1 MLACTTNLSIT
12 ILTLS
17 ASPISYIT
25 FPSVYRS
32 ITVINPSTPGCE
44 RRRMNSEFRCDY
56 TVILGDGVMV
66 PSPPDLNSEDYVGHF
81 LTWKR
86 DSNQCYVD
94 FDFSGVPLGIEV
106 TAIEL
111 SFLNSPANRFSLP
124 DLQLFRVNSYGAT
137 FMADSVSQLPNT
149 ILDNQDLTQTDN
161 QIRTVTIRPIIAQS
175 GPIFRITF
183 QFTTFHDFDWFFLS
197 EVRFCTEQ
205 QPNIV
210 FDVIFQP
217 PSSTIVQP
225 SADDLRGGSTELVC
239 TVSSQGL
246 YIWLWE
252 KDNSVIGN
260 GDPNYDITIGNGS
273 RTTKLVISNLD
284 FSDAGQYECTATTMD
299 LSARPVTG
307 SLSQEIQF
315 PGE

>member
-1 MLACTTNLSIT
+1 M
-12 ILTLS
+12 
-17 ASPISYIT
+17 SYII
-25 FPSVYRS
+25 FPSVYGS
-32 ITVINPSTPGCE
+32 SPVINPSTPGCNGH
-44 RRRMNSEFRCDY
+44 RDNSEFRCDY
-56 TVILGDGVMV
+56 TVILGDGVTV
-66 PSPPDLNSEDYVGHF
+66 PSPPDLNSDDYVGHF
-81 LTWKR
+81 ITWKR
-86 DSNQCYVD
+86 DSMQRYVD
-94 FDFSGVPLGIEV
+94 FDLTGVPLGFGV

-111 SFLNSPANRFSLP
+111 SFLNSPANRISLP
-124 DLQLFRVNSYGAT
+124 DLQLWRVNSYGET
-137 FMADSVSQLPNT
+137 FMADSVSRLPSI

-161 QIRTVTIRPIIAQS
+161 QIRTVTIRPIVAQS

-197 EVRFCTEQ
+197 EVRFCIES

-210 FDVIFQP
+210 LNVMFQP
-217 PSSTIVQP
+217 PPSTIVQP
-225 SADDLRGGSTELVC
+225 SADNLRGGSTELVC

-246 YIWLWE
+246 YTWQWE

-260 GDPNYDITIGNGS
+260 GDPNYDITIGDGS

-284 FSDAGQYECTATTMD
+284 FSDAGRYECTAMTMD